1 MGGPTQPPELIYRG
15 EVPHIPANFDKT
27 RQRTLLDDLP
37 GGDPPNMKKYKKLR
51 ENTSKMLSLRSKIP
65 GVEWD
70 PPPIDRDHRE
80 AGVEWAP
87 SPL

>member
-1 MGGPTQPPELIYRG
+1 
-15 EVPHIPANFDKT
+15 
-27 RQRTLLDDLP
+27 
-37 GGDPPNMKKYKKLR
+37 MKKYKKLR

-80 AGVEWAP
+80 AGVEWDP
-87 SPL
+87 PPPIKGVEWDPPPINQRQGG